1 MAVIQNMRVSGS
13 RFTTRIFLDQ
23 LYSMSLTDSSS
34 KNSVDL
40 GRINRV
46 N

>member
-23 LYSMSLTDSSS
+23 LYSMSLTDTPF
-34 KNSVDL
+34 KNFI
-40 GRINRV
+40 GFG
-46 N
+46 